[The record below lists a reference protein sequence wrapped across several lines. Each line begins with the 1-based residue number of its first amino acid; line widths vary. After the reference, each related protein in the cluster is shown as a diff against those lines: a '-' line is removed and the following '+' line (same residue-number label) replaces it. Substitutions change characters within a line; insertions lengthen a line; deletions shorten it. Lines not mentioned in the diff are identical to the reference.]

1 MDCILSLHNYAMLT
15 IESTPVKKLAEDDRP
30 RERAIKYGLS
40 SLTDSELIAILL
52 GSGSRRESAI
62 QLARRIY
69 ASCGNDIHKF
79 ARVSILK
86 LKDFRGVGEAK
97 AVTLA
102 AALELGRRR
111 LRNGQVHDPQITRS
125 SDVYDLIAP
134 YIVDKAHEEVWLVMM
149 NQAGRVINHCRISL
163 GGMTGTIVDPKIIMR
178 LAIENHATR
187 IILVHNHPSGTPRP
201 SKQDINL
208 TQKIKHGGQLLEITL
223 TDHVIVAGDKYF
235 SFLDEGLL

>member
-1 MDCILSLHNYAMLT
+1 MPLYNRTMPAT
-15 IESTPVKKLAEDDRP
+15 QSTQVKNLDEDDRP
-30 RERAIKYGLS
+30 RERAIRYGLS
-40 SLTDSELIAILL
+40 ALTNSELIAILL
-52 GSGSRRESAI
+52 GSGSRSESVI

-79 ARVSILK
+79 AKVSILK

-111 LRNGQVHDPQITRS
+111 IRSEQAIDPQITKS

-134 YIVDKAHEEVWLVMM
+134 YIMDKSHEEVWLVMM
-149 NQAGRVINHCRISL
+149 NQAGRVINHSRISL
-163 GGMTGTIVDPKIIMR
+163 GGMTGTIVDPKVIMR

-187 IILVHNHPSGTPRP
+187 IILVHNHPSGSVRP
-201 SKQDINL
+201 SQQDIKL
-208 TQKIKHGGQLLEITL
+208 TNKIRHGALLLDLKL
-223 TDHVIVAGDKYF
+223 TDHVIIAGDRYY

>member
-1 MDCILSLHNYAMLT
+1 MPAT
-15 IESTPVKKLAEDDRP
+15 ESTPVKMLAEDDRP
-30 RERAIKYGLS
+30 REKAIKYGLS

-52 GSGSRRESAI
+52 GSGSRLEPVT

-69 ASCGNDIHKF
+69 ASSGNDIHKF
-79 ARVSILK
+79 ARVSIQK

-111 LRNGQVHDPQITRS
+111 MRTERNNDPQISHS

-149 NQAGRVINHCRISL
+149 NQAGRVINHSRISL
-163 GGMTGTIVDPKIIMR
+163 GGMTGTIVDPKVIMR
-178 LAIENHATR
+178 LSIENHATR
-187 IILVHNHPSGTPRP
+187 IILVHNHPSGSARP
-201 SKQDINL
+201 SQQDINL
-208 TQKIKHGGQLLEITL
+208 TQKIKHGAQLLEIKL
-223 TDHVIVAGDKYF
+223 TDHVIVAGDRYF
-235 SFLDEGLL
+235 SFLDEGML

>member
-1 MDCILSLHNYAMLT
+1 MLNT
-15 IESTPVKKLAEDDRP
+15 NSTPVKNLAQDDRP

-52 GSGSRRESAI
+52 GSGSRRESVI

-79 ARVSILK
+79 ARVSINK
-86 LKDFRGVGEAK
+86 LKGFRGVGEAK

-111 LRNGQVHDPQITRS
+111 MRTERMSDPQITHS

-134 YIVDKAHEEVWLVMM
+134 YIVDKSHEEVWLVMM
-149 NQAGRVINHCRISL
+149 NQAGRVVHHSRISL
-163 GGMTGTIVDPKIIMR
+163 GGMTGTIVDPKVIMR
-178 LAIENHATR
+178 LSIEHHATR
-187 IILVHNHPSGTPRP
+187 IILVHNHPSGSARP
-201 SKQDINL
+201 SQQDINL
-208 TQKIKHGGQLLEITL
+208 THKIKHGAMLLDIKL
-223 TDHVIVAGDKYF
+223 TDHVIVAGDRYF
-235 SFLDEGLL
+235 SFLDEGML

>member
-1 MDCILSLHNYAMLT
+1 LPLYNRTMPAT
-15 IESTPVKKLAEDDRP
+15 QSTQVKNLDEDDRP
-30 RERAIKYGLS
+30 RERAIRYGLS
-40 SLTDSELIAILL
+40 ALTNSELIAILL
-52 GSGSRRESAI
+52 GSGSRSESVI

-79 ARVSILK
+79 AKVSILK

-111 LRNGQVHDPQITRS
+111 IRSEQAIDPQITKS

-134 YIVDKAHEEVWLVMM
+134 YIMDKSHEEVWLVMM
-149 NQAGRVINHCRISL
+149 NQAGRVINHSRISL
-163 GGMTGTIVDPKIIMR
+163 GGMTGTIVDPKVIMR

-187 IILVHNHPSGTPRP
+187 IILVHNHPSGSVRP
-201 SKQDINL
+201 SQQDIKL
-208 TQKIKHGGQLLEITL
+208 TNKIRHGALLLDLKL
-223 TDHVIVAGDKYF
+223 TDHVIIAGDRYY

>member
-1 MDCILSLHNYAMLT
+1 MLAA
-15 IESTPVKKLAEDDRP
+15 ESTPLKKLAEDDRP
-30 RERAIKYGLS
+30 RERAVKYGLS

-52 GSGSRRESAI
+52 GSGSRNESVI

-79 ARVSILK
+79 ARVSINK

-111 LRNGQVHDPQITRS
+111 MRTERIAEPQITRS

-149 NQAGRVINHCRISL
+149 NQAGRVINHSRISL

-178 LAIENHATR
+178 LSIENHATR
-187 IILVHNHPSGTPRP
+187 IILVHNHPSGSARP
-201 SKQDINL
+201 SQQDIDL
-208 TQKIKHGGQLLEITL
+208 TQKIKHGGQLLDIKL
-223 TDHVIVAGDKYF
+223 TDHVIVAGDRYY
-235 SFLDEGLL
+235 SFLDEGML

>member
-1 MDCILSLHNYAMLT
+1 MLAT
-15 IESTPVKKLAEDDRP
+15 ESTPVKNLAADDRP

-69 ASCGNDIHKF
+69 ASCGNDIHKLS
-79 ARVSILK
+79 RMSIHR

-102 AALELGRRR
+102 AALEMGRRR
-111 LRNGQVHDPQITRS
+111 MRTGQVNDPQITHS

-134 YIVDKAHEEVWLVMM
+134 YIVDKAHEEVWLLMM
-149 NQAGRVINHCRISL
+149 NQAGRVIHHCRISL
-163 GGMTGTIVDPKIIMR
+163 GGMTGTIVDPKVIMR

-187 IILVHNHPSGTPRP
+187 IILVHNHPSGSPRP
-201 SKQDINL
+201 SQQDINL
-208 TQKIKHGGQLLEITL
+208 TQKIKHGGQLLEIKL
-223 TDHVIVAGDKYF
+223 TDHVIVAGDRYF